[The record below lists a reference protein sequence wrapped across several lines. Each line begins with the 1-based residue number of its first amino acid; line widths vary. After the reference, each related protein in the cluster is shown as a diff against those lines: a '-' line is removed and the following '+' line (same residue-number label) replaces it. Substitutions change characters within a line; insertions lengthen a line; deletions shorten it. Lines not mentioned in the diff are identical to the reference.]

1 MALLGTAHNP
11 FGSNESS
18 GPSRLIPTSSIILIY
33 KIGSKCK
40 FKLQKYT
47 MQWTKKSEH
56 IDHIDYID
64 MCAHTHMCTFMLEYW
79 RSSVAERPMASQW
92 AASSGRNV
100 TLSGQKKSACVLY
113 ICGKRRPVQKL
124 YGMGHFTGSVQKLYG
139 TSHFTRSDCTT
150 FHPQNPKTFFLSTKN

>member
-18 GPSRLIPTSSIILIY
+18 GTSRLIPTSSIILIY

-56 IDHIDYID
+56 IDHID
-64 MCAHTHMCTFMLEYW
+64 
-79 RSSVAERPMASQW
+79 
-92 AASSGRNV
+92 
-100 TLSGQKKSACVLY
+100 
-113 ICGKRRPVQKL
+113 
-124 YGMGHFTGSVQKLYG
+124 
-139 TSHFTRSDCTT
+139 
-150 FHPQNPKTFFLSTKN
+150 